1 MRLVI
6 AANLYNSETILN
18 DILYDTILKIST
30 YSQLKDRVFVS
41 IYEND
46 SKDQT

>member
-30 YSQLKDRVFVS
+30 NTRLKDRVFVS

>member
-6 AANLYNSETILN
+6 VANLHNSETILN
-18 DILYDTILKIST
+18 DILYDTIIKTSNNP
-30 YSQLKDRVFVS
+30 QLKDRVFVS

-46 SKDQT
+46 S